1 MWRGGVAARVADVDE
16 LARGRGRQRG
26 GRCWLWGGE
35 WTPGLRALLILRGG
49 IDARVAG
56 VCMDM
61 YILKDE
67 CIININYECKYM

>member
-1 MWRGGVAARVADVDE
+1 M
-16 LARGRGRQRG
+16 
-26 GRCWLWGGE
+26 
-35 WTPGLRALLILRGG
+35 G

-67 CIININYECKYM
+67 CIININYEYMNISTCGCMNMSIYKYIRCTKYATNIVGRWLIGVDDCVAVGDGNVSL

>member
-1 MWRGGVAARVADVDE
+1 M
-16 LARGRGRQRG
+16 
-26 GRCWLWGGE
+26 
-35 WTPGLRALLILRGG
+35 TPALRALLILRGGVDARVAGVYDMRGG

-67 CIININYECKYM
+67 CIININYECKDV

>member
-1 MWRGGVAARVADVDE
+1 MDARVAGVYDM
-16 LARGRGRQRG
+16 
-26 GRCWLWGGE
+26 
-35 WTPGLRALLILRGG
+35 RGG

-67 CIININYECKYM
+67 CIININYE

>member
-1 MWRGGVAARVADVDE
+1 MTPALRAFMTCEGE
-16 LARGRGRQRG
+16 L
-26 GRCWLWGGE
+26 
-35 WTPGLRALLILRGG
+35 TPALRALLILRGG

-67 CIININYECKYM
+67 CIININYECKDV

>member
-1 MWRGGVAARVADVDE
+1 MTCEGE
-16 LARGRGRQRG
+16 L
-26 GRCWLWGGE
+26 
-35 WTPGLRALLILRGG
+35 TPALRALLILRGGIDARVAGVYDMRGG

-67 CIININYECKYM
+67 CIININYECKDV